1 MRVMLSAVALLT
13 FSPCVMANDSTEY
26 ARMGANAWKAFECTG
41 LAGELKDSEEKQR
54 LFSFGYEQGMKFLD
68 AVRSGQ
74 VTQRDVFTTVP
85 SGFMNHA
92 EGPNSDFVLGRVFE
106 VAAQSALRDV
116 TTKGTFD
123 EQRSAAF
130 RKYSDENCQA
140 IGRER

>member
-13 FSPCVMANDSTEY
+13 FSPCVLANDSADY
-26 ARMGANAWKAFECTG
+26 ARMGANAWKAFECAA

-68 AVRSGQ
+68 AVRSDQ

-85 SGFMNHA
+85 SEFMNHA
-92 EGPNSDFVLGRVFE
+92 EGPNSDFILGRVFE
-106 VAAQSALRDV
+106 VAGRFALGVTAQ
-116 TTKGTFD
+116 GTFD
-123 EQRSAAF
+123 EQRSVAF
-130 RKYSDENCQA
+130 RKYSDDNCQA